1 MVQSRIRKVF
11 EEMKGSRQRLL
22 LLAAAAAVAVA
33 AIAAT
38 ACGGDDDDAAT
49 PTAAPQATQP
59 AASPSPAAAYP
70 VTVTDMLGRKVEIKA
85 EPKTIVAVS
94 PTAVELVYAAGKTVA
109 GRPSSANYP
118 PEAQSA
124 QAVGTAY
131 QPNLEAILALKPDLV
146 IADSVI
152 HAQPALRQPL
162 EGLPVPVIFAGAN
175 SYAQVLDALRLVGT
189 ALNATETTNR
199 AIADIE
205 ASLAAAKKA
214 LAGKQVTAVAIL
226 SDRDQTLYAAKS
238 TSYTGDLLK
247 ELGIQN
253 PADALPDAGPFPG
266 YATIAPEKLVE
277 FNPDF
282 IFAITP
288 APPPAPR
295 LASIIPTIPPF
306 RGLKAVTSNHV
317 VDSDVELF
325 VQAPGPRVKLAF
337 DAIAKAVGGQ

>member
-1 MVQSRIRKVF
+1 
-11 EEMKGSRQRLL
+11 MKGSLRRLL
-22 LLAAAAAVAVA
+22 LLGAAASL
-33 AIAAT
+33 AAT
-38 ACGGDDDDAAT
+38 ALLAAACGGDDDDTAAT
-49 PTAAPQATQP
+49 ATPAAGETATAAP
-59 AASPSPAAAYP
+59 ASPSPAAAYP

-109 GRPSSANYP
+109 GRPSTANYP

-175 SYAQVLDALRLVGT
+175 SYKQVLDALRLVGT
-189 ALNATETTNR
+189 ALNATATTDKV
-199 AIADIE
+199 IADIE
-205 ASLAAAKKA
+205 KSLADARKA
-214 LAGKQVTAVAIL
+214 LEGKNVSAVAIL

-238 TSYTGDLLK
+238 TSYTGDILK
-247 ELGIQN
+247 ELGITN

-277 FNPDF
+277 FNPDY

-295 LASIIPTIPPF
+295 LANLIPTIPPF

-325 VQAPGPRVKLAF
+325 VQAPGPRVKLALE
-337 DAIAKAVGGQ
+337 AVAKAVSGQ

>member
-1 MVQSRIRKVF
+1 
-11 EEMKGSRQRLL
+11 MKGSLRRLL
-22 LLAAAAAVAVA
+22 LLGAAASL
-33 AIAAT
+33 AAT
-38 ACGGDDDDAAT
+38 ALLAAACGGDDDDTAAT
-49 PTAAPQATQP
+49 ATPAAGETATAAP
-59 AASPSPAAAYP
+59 ASPSPAAAYP

-109 GRPSSANYP
+109 GRPSTANYP

-175 SYAQVLDALRLVGT
+175 SYKQVLDALRLVGT
-189 ALNATETTNR
+189 ALNATATTDKV
-199 AIADIE
+199 IADIE
-205 ASLAAAKKA
+205 KSLADARKA
-214 LAGKQVTAVAIL
+214 LEGKNVSAVAIL

-238 TSYTGDLLK
+238 TSYTGDILK
-247 ELGIQN
+247 ELGITN

-277 FNPDF
+277 FNPDY

-295 LASIIPTIPPF
+295 LANLIPTIPPF

-337 DAIAKAVGGQ
+337 EAVAKAVSGQ

>member
-1 MVQSRIRKVF
+1 MKDSIRRI
-11 EEMKGSRQRLL
+11 LL
-22 LLAAAAAVAVA
+22 LGTAAALPLV

-38 ACGGDDDDAAT
+38 ACGGDDDEATT
-49 PTAAPQATQP
+49 PTATPQATQP

-85 EPKTIVAVS
+85 QPKTIVAIS

-109 GRPSSANYP
+109 GRPSTANYP
-118 PEAQSA
+118 PEAQA
-124 QAVGTAY
+124 ARPVGTAY
-131 QPNLEAILALKPDLV
+131 QPNLEAILALEPDLV

-175 SYAQVLDALRLVGT
+175 SYAQVLEALRLVGT
-189 ALNATETTNR
+189 ALDATEATNR

-214 LAGKQVTAVAIL
+214 LAGKQITAVAIL

-266 YATIAPEKLVE
+266 YATISPEKLVA
-277 FNPDF
+277 FDPDF

-295 LASIIPTIPPF
+295 LANLIPTIPPF
-306 RGLKAVTSNHV
+306 RGLKAVTNNHV
-317 VDSDVELF
+317 IDSDVELF

-337 DAIAKAVGGQ
+337 EAIAKAAGAQ

>member
-1 MVQSRIRKVF
+1 
-11 EEMKGSRQRLL
+11 MKGFLRRAFLL
-22 LLAAAAAVAVA
+22 GAALSLPAIALLAA
-33 AIAAT
+33 
-38 ACGGDDDDAAT
+38 ACGGDDDDTAASPSPAAGETAT
-49 PTAAPQATQP
+49 PAPS
-59 AASPSPAAAYP
+59 SPSPAAAYP

-85 EPKTIVAVS
+85 EPRTIVAVS

-109 GRPSSANYP
+109 GRPSTANYP
-118 PEAQSA
+118 PEARSA

-175 SYAQVLDALRLVGT
+175 GYRQVLDALRLVGT
-189 ALNATETTNR
+189 ALNATQTTDR
-199 AIADIE
+199 VIADIE
-205 ASLAAAKKA
+205 KSLADARKA
-214 LAGKQVTAVAIL
+214 LEGKNVTAIAVL

-238 TSYTGDLLK
+238 TSYTGDILK
-247 ELGIQN
+247 ELGIKN
-253 PADALPDAGPFPG
+253 PADVLPDAGPFPG

-277 FNPDF
+277 FNPDY

-295 LASIIPTIPPF
+295 LATIIPTIPPF

-317 VDSDVELF
+317 IDTDVELF

-337 DAIAKAVGGQ
+337 EAVAKAVAAQ

>member
-1 MVQSRIRKVF
+1 
-11 EEMKGSRQRLL
+11 MKGSLRRLL
-22 LLAAAAAVAVA
+22 LLGAVASLAASALVA
-33 AIAAT
+33 A
-38 ACGGDDDDAAT
+38 ACGGDDDDTASTAT
-49 PTAAPQATQP
+49 PAAGETATAAP
-59 AASPSPAAAYP
+59 ASPSPAAAYP

-109 GRPSSANYP
+109 GRPSTANYP

-175 SYAQVLDALRLVGT
+175 SYKQVLDALRLVGT
-189 ALNATETTNR
+189 ALNATATTDR
-199 AIADIE
+199 VIADIE
-205 ASLAAAKKA
+205 KSLADARKA
-214 LAGKQVTAVAIL
+214 LEGKKVSAVAIL

-238 TSYTGDLLK
+238 TSYTGDILK
-247 ELGIQN
+247 ELGITN

-277 FNPDF
+277 FNPDY

-295 LASIIPTIPPF
+295 LANLIPTIPPF

-325 VQAPGPRVKLAF
+325 VQAPGPRVKLALE
-337 DAIAKAVGGQ
+337 AVAKAVSGQ